1 MTGYRAIRSDNM
13 GWNRMPSRR
22 FDQFEHSVFV
32 GEISYQ
38 SPQNVCLDDRD
49 GDRFERR
56 LDIANVPVPRL
67 ETILCDR
74 GYIERVSRSDYTHEE
89 NPFLIRS
96 VVFTWVEARG

>member
-1 MTGYRAIRSDNM
+1 M
-13 GWNRMPSRR
+13 
-22 FDQFEHSVFV
+22 
-32 GEISYQ
+32 
-38 SPQNVCLDDRD
+38 DDRD

-96 VVFTWVEARG
+96 VVFVGGGTWMTIVSSAERRFLSRIEFGSFYSTIVLYRIILCEKYTRE

>member
-1 MTGYRAIRSDNM
+1 
-13 GWNRMPSRR
+13 MPSRR

-49 GDRFERR
+49 DDRFERR

>member
-1 MTGYRAIRSDNM
+1 M

-49 GDRFERR
+49 GDR
-56 LDIANVPVPRL
+56 LDIANVSVPRL

-74 GYIERVSRSDYTHEE
+74 EYIERVSRSDYTHEE